1 MSIVKG
7 ALHSNSGA
15 FVQPAA
21 LEKPRIGVSILSPT
35 ETTAPFLRPPA
46 RTFTARMVR
55 SRISLLLLTL
65 ATRLR
70 KSLSHLSVAFTNPSR
85 RLLCAT
91 DRNEGSLME
100 PILPSL
106 RAVLRGVLILGL
118 SLSVF
123 AQIPAA
129 PDAYGFPSGRNALP
143 RPVFEFRGI
152 RIGDEMKEAERKFLA
167 LKVSSLSSKPG
178 LCGSDGI
185 KRIETCT
192 DVLDTG
198 EYVNMTMLDRRVAQ
212 IYVSSDRRTKG
223 NSYNSYVLAL
233 GTKYGR
239 PDKLEIR
246 YYRNGVETGS
256 SGEHL
261 RWLNGDQ
268 YMEGDKIERA
278 ITIGSKALDAKIDEL
293 ESVYERN

>member
-1 MSIVKG
+1 
-7 ALHSNSGA
+7 
-15 FVQPAA
+15 
-21 LEKPRIGVSILSPT
+21 
-35 ETTAPFLRPPA
+35 
-46 RTFTARMVR
+46 
-55 SRISLLLLTL
+55 
-65 ATRLR
+65 
-70 KSLSHLSVAFTNPSR
+70 
-85 RLLCAT
+85 
-91 DRNEGSLME
+91 ME
-100 PILPSL
+100 PILYSL
-106 RAVLRGVLILGL
+106 GTVLRGALILGL

-129 PDAYGFPSGRNALP
+129 PDASGFPSGRNAFDFPTAPPPALIP

-167 LKVSSLSSKPG
+167 LKVPSVSSKPG
-178 LCGSDGI
+178 LCGSDGFN
-185 KRIETCT
+185 RIETCT

-198 EYVNMTMLDRRVAQ
+198 EYVSMTMLDRRVAQ
-212 IYVSSDRRTKG
+212 IYVSMDGCTKG
-223 NSYNSYVLAL
+223 NTYNSYVEAL

-239 PDKLEIR
+239 PDKLETR

-268 YMEGDKIERA
+268 YMESSEIERA
-278 ITIGSKALDAKIDEL
+278 IAIGSKALDAKIDEE